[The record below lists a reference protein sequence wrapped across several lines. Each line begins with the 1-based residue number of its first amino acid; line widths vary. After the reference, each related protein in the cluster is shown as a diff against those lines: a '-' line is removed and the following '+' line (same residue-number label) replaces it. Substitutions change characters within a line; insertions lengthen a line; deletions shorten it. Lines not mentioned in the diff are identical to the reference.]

1 MVEVE
6 VNLSF
11 NQETFLQT
19 GLMGSTKV
27 ILVPEGGHLD
37 LKSEVKVDLS
47 FLQTDLQGLSKVNLC
62 IQYKRNDEEVKVIPI
77 RLRIVSDRV
86 VEPYNATLSVHQLVE
101 NTDETFCIDNEA
113 SYDICFRT
121 LKLTTSKGSE
131 QDRAFS
137 VPNPTLSVHQLVE
150 NTDETFCI
158 DNKASYD
165 ICFRSSKGSQQYRA
179 LSVPPFSAHELVE
192 NTDETFRSSKGSQQ
206 YRAFSGPKIKVQT
219 HQKFFA
225 YAEF

>member
-113 SYDICFRT
+113 FYDISFCSQQFW
-121 LKLTTSKGSE
+121 E
-131 QDRAFS
+131 VA
-137 VPNPTLSVHQLVE
+137 LSVDRLVE
-150 NTDETFCI
+150 NTDETLYI
-158 DNKASYD
+158 DNKAPYELPVPAGKTKEEA
-165 ICFRSSKGSQQYRA
+165 SK
-179 LSVPPFSAHELVE
+179 
-192 NTDETFRSSKGSQQ
+192 
-206 YRAFSGPKIKVQT
+206 KVQL
-219 HQKFFA
+219 FA
-225 YAEF
+225 